1 MGSLKTEEDLK
12 VSNEAI
18 LYVNGVR
25 RLLSDGLAHFTLLE
39 YLRGIPFSFQFMFN
53 TISLGKACIPLT
65 GLTCM
70 LFFRIC

>member
-39 YLRGIPFSFQFMFN
+39 YLRGIPFSFQFMLN